1 MKIKIAFKRRQT
13 VYITILAC
21 AASLW
26 MMVSRFGVSPEKLLT
41 YLAISVALILVLIL
55 LAAVIARGICAVMA
69 PGKKNNNH
77 D

>member
-41 YLAISVALILVLIL
+41 YLAISVGLILVLIL
-55 LAAVIARGICAVMA
+55 IAALIARGLYALMA
-69 PGKKNNNH
+69 AGKNNNNH